1 MGAAIIAPG
10 AAFPWT
16 VGGAVGKGK
25 GKAEAQE
32 DDDDDDDDDVFI
44 VRAKSNR
51 KTYVHLPMTQQGGSK
66 IRLLLGGERE
76 DDVVLEEGD
85 GAFVENVNAG
95 DELLVESIG
104 GAEAE
109 VVVLDSN

>member
-1 MGAAIIAPG
+1 MGAAIIPPHAT
-10 AAFPWT
+10 FPWT
-16 VGGAVGKGK
+16 VGGGKGK
-25 GKAEAQE
+25 GKGEQE
-32 DDDDDDDDDVFI
+32 DDDDDVFI

-66 IRLLLGGERE
+66 IRLLGGGRE
-76 DDVVLEEGD
+76 DEDVVLEEGD
-85 GAFVENVNAG
+85 GAFVENVNVG

>member
-1 MGAAIIAPG
+1 MGAAIIPPG
-10 AAFPWT
+10 AAFPWI
-16 VGGAVGKGK
+16 VGGGKG
-25 GKAEAQE
+25 E
-32 DDDDDDDDDVFI
+32 DEEEEEDVI
-44 VRAKSNR
+44 VRSKSNR
-51 KTYVHLPMTQQGGSK
+51 KTYIHLPMTQQGGSK
-66 IRLLLGGERE
+66 IRLGGRE
-76 DDVVLEEGD
+76 DVVLEEGD